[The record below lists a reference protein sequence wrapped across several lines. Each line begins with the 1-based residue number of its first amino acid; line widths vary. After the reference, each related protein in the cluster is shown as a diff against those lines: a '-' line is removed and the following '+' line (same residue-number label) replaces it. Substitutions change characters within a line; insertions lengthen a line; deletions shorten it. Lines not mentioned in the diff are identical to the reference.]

1 MLINWRSLASDRLI
15 RDTDG
20 VSAVE
25 FGLIAPLMVSLYLG
39 CVEISD
45 GVSAQRKV
53 TLVASTIANLTAQST
68 TLSTTDVSNI
78 LDAST
83 AIIYPYSSSTLK
95 MTISGIAIDANKN
108 ATVKWSV
115 TPQRHRAVGKRH
127 AADHAAGR
135 QYAARL
141 LAGLVWLPA
150 GRRLHHHRQAGSVGA
165 DVHDAAHHRADL
177 QYDDLHL
184 SRDQALAI

>member
-1 MLINWRSLASDRLI
+1 MNWRSLAPHRLI
-15 RDTDG
+15 RDTRG

-25 FGLIAPLMVSLYLG
+25 FALIAPLMVSLYLG

-53 TLVASTIANLTAQST
+53 TLIASTVANLTAQST

-95 MTISGIAIDANKN
+95 MTVSCIAIDANKN

-115 TPQRHRAVGKRH
+115 TRNGTALSGSVTLPTALQVANTQLVYSQVSYGYRPAVGYTIT
-127 AADHAAGR
+127 GT
-135 QYAARL
+135 L
-141 LAGLVWLPA
+141 N
-150 GRRLHHHRQAGSVGA
+150 
-165 DVHDAAHHRADL
+165 
-177 QYDDLHL
+177 L
-184 SRDQALAI
+184 SEQMYMMPRITAPTYNTTACT

>member
-1 MLINWRSLASDRLI
+1 MNWRSLAPHRLV
-15 RDTDG
+15 RDTRG

-25 FGLIAPLMVSLYLG
+25 FALIAPLMVSLYLG

-53 TLVASTIANLTAQST
+53 TLIASTVANLTAQST

-83 AIIYPYSSSTLK
+83 AIIYPYGSSTLK
-95 MTISGIAIDANKN
+95 MTVSCIAIDANKN

-115 TPQRHRAVGKRH
+115 TRNGTALSGGVTLPSALQVANTQLVYSQVSYGYKPAVGYTIT
-127 AADHAAGR
+127 GT
-135 QYAARL
+135 L
-141 LAGLVWLPA
+141 T
-150 GRRLHHHRQAGSVGA
+150 
-165 DVHDAAHHRADL
+165 
-177 QYDDLHL
+177 L
-184 SRDQALAI
+184 SEQMYMMPRITAPTYNTTACS

>member
-1 MLINWRSLASDRLI
+1 MLMNWRSFAPHRLV
-15 RDTDG
+15 RDKRG

-25 FGLIAPLMVSLYLG
+25 FALIAPLMVSLYLG

-53 TLVASTIANLTAQST
+53 TLIASTVANLTAQST
-68 TLSTTDVSNI
+68 TLSTSDVSNI

-95 MTISGIAIDANKN
+95 MTVSCIAIDANKS

-115 TPQRHRAVGKRH
+115 TRNGTALSGSVTLPTALQVANTQLVYSQASYGYHPAVGYTIT
-127 AADHAAGR
+127 GT
-135 QYAARL
+135 L
-141 LAGLVWLPA
+141 N
-150 GRRLHHHRQAGSVGA
+150 
-165 DVHDAAHHRADL
+165 
-177 QYDDLHL
+177 L
-184 SRDQALAI
+184 SEQMYMMPRITAPTYNTTACT

>member
-1 MLINWRSLASDRLI
+1 MNPRSLAPFRLA
-15 RDTDG
+15 RDERG

-25 FGLIAPLMVSLYLG
+25 FALIAPLLVSLYLG

-53 TLVASTIANLTAQST
+53 TLIASTLSNITAQSKS
-68 TLSTTDVSNI
+68 LSTSDLSNI

-95 MTISGIAIDANKN
+95 MTVSCIAIDANKN

-115 TPQRHRAVGKRH
+115 TRNGTA
-127 AADHAAGR
+127 
-135 QYAARL
+135 L
-141 LAGLVWLPA
+141 S
-150 GRRLHHHRQAGSVGA
+150 GSVTLPTA
-165 DVHDAAHHRADL
+165 L
-177 QYDDLHL
+177 QVANTQLVYAQVTYGYKPTIGYTITGTLNL
-184 SRDQALAI
+184 SESMYMMPRISAPTYNSTACT